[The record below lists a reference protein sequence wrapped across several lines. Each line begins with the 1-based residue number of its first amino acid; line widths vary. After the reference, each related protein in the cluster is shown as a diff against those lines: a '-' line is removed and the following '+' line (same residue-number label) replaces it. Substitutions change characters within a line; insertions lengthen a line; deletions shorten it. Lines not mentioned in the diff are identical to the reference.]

1 MAITPTTIRVSDR
14 LSRMARRAL
23 HIAWLGP
30 VPGEDSGVPGVA
42 TELLHGLAKLGHSID
57 CFFPESERELPRRVT
72 QSPNLNFVWSSSG
85 WEWDRWYSRNKVGA
99 FATSLL
105 SRGQAFLRLRKEVV
119 DRHRQRPYDVIYQFS
134 NIETLGVPAR
144 LSGKVPLVV
153 HPETHVGGELRWL
166 LRDWRLS
173 LRCQPA
179 YVFVIV
185 AAVMCLRALGQ
196 RVMIQRASLLICI
209 SAVFRDHV
217 VRDYRFPRERTVVVP
232 NPIRIERFEGNRHQS
247 NHEPTV
253 LVLGRIALR
262 KGIETVIA
270 VALKLS
276 AEEAGISF
284 RIIGGPSLWSD
295 YRRLLE
301 DLPPN
306 ARYLGQLNASDIPRE
321 MCQSDILLQASKYE
335 PFALTVAEG
344 LAAGLPV
351 VATSEV
357 GAIEGIDRRVVA
369 EVEPG
374 NVTDMAAAVTRLL
387 AETRSQTVEM
397 RSLARCEAA
406 RAFNAARVCGEIS
419 VALEELVAGASM
431 GWGGE

>member
-1 MAITPTTIRVSDR
+1 MTP
-14 LSRMARRAL
+14 RAL
-23 HIAWLGP
+23 RIAWLGP
-30 VPGEDSGVPGVA
+30 VPGKDSGVPGVA
-42 TELLHGLAKLGHSID
+42 TELLHGLAELGHSID
-57 CFFPESERELPRRVT
+57 CFFPESKRELPSRIA

-85 WEWDRWYSRNKVGA
+85 WEWDRWYSRNKIGA

-105 SRGQAFLRLRKEVV
+105 SRGRAFLRLRREVAN
-119 DRHRQRPYDVIYQFS
+119 RHRQDPYDVIYQFS

-144 LSGKVPLVV
+144 LSGRVPLVI

-166 LRDWRLS
+166 LRDWRLN

-179 YVFVIV
+179 YVFAVV
-185 AAVMCLRALGQ
+185 AAVMCLRALVQ
-196 RVMIQRASLLICI
+196 RIMIQQASLLVCI

-217 VRDYRFPRERTVVVP
+217 VRDYRFPLERTTVVP
-232 NPIRIERFEGNRHQS
+232 NPVRIERFEDGRQTS
-247 NHEPTV
+247 SHEPTV
-253 LVLGRIALR
+253 LVLGRVALR
-262 KGIETVIA
+262 KGVETAIA
-270 VALKLS
+270 VARKLS

-295 YRRLLE
+295 YTHLLE

-306 ARYLGQLNASDIPRE
+306 TTYVGQLGASEIPGE
-321 MCQSDILLQASKYE
+321 MFGSDILLQASKYE

-357 GAIEGIDRRVVA
+357 GAIEGIDRRVIT
-369 EVEPG
+369 EVELG
-374 NVTDMAAAVTRLL
+374 DVSGMAAAVVRLL
-387 AETRSQTVEM
+387 ADTRSQPLEM

-406 RAFNAARVCGEIS
+406 RAFDAGMVCVKIS
-419 VALEELVAGASM
+419 SALEELVDNGRMGRGA
-431 GWGGE
+431 E